1 MVLSELTDVTTRVI
15 FVNMDNPD
23 DWKNTNITVFKEKK
37 KKARKGIQGT
47 KHWSASPLSLRT
59 LKSKFSFKL
68 FLAM

>member
-37 KKARKGIQGT
+37 KRQERESRELNTGQL
-47 KHWSASPLSLRT
+47 H
-59 LKSKFSFKL
+59 L
-68 FLAM
+68 FPWEH